1 MMWRRAR
8 RRFGIT
14 APRLSVRA
22 HIPWYLRWSM
32 MLPFI
37 AGTLAL
43 AWWAYGSGLE
53 LAGFHRG
60 ETEQEL
66 TTLRQQVAELRGEN
80 VALNDRLV
88 KAERQSQIDQASN
101 QETAGQ
107 LKNMTEENGRL
118 QEDLA
123 FFQNLTA
130 TRGKEGELSLH
141 KLRLETDTIAG
152 EYRLRG
158 LLVQSGQRAKEF
170 GGGFQVLA
178 TVSES
183 GKRTTR
189 VFPQEESGNA
199 QFPLAF
205 KYYQRVEQ
213 TIQLP
218 PEAQLI
224 EVQIRIFEQGTREAR
239 LRQAIKPS

>member
-1 MMWRRAR
+1 MWRRAR
-8 RRFGIT
+8 RRFGIA

-32 MLPFI
+32 MLPFVVG
-37 AGTLAL
+37 ALAL

-66 TTLRQQVAELRGEN
+66 ALLRQQVIELRGEN
-80 VALNDRLV
+80 LSLNDRV
-88 KAERQSQIDQASN
+88 VQAERQLQIDQASN
-101 QETAGQ
+101 QETSKQ
-107 LKNMTEENGRL
+107 LKNLTEENGRL
-118 QEDLA
+118 QDDLA

-130 TRGKEGELSLH
+130 TRGKEGELGLH
-141 KLRLETDTIAG
+141 KLRLQADTIPG
-152 EYRLRG
+152 EYRVRG
-158 LLVQSGQRAKEF
+158 LLVQSGQRAKDF
-170 GGGFQVLA
+170 TGSFQIVA
-178 TVSES
+178 SVIEA

-189 VFPQEESGNA
+189 VFPQDESGNA

-218 PEAQLI
+218 TDAQLL